1 MLISIFNYNTLEK
14 VHSIEAHTDYIRS
27 LAVHPT
33 QPLLLSCGD
42 DMVIKLWNW
51 DNKWECAKVF
61 HPCILFVFLHASIFM
76 HSYVDPICF
85 YIGYDDMRLCICLFN
100 LFSLI
105 VLRSSKDTATT

>member
-1 MLISIFNYNTLEK
+1 MLIRIFNYNTLEK

-51 DNKWECAKVF
+51 DNKWACAQVF
-61 HPCILFVFLHASIFM
+61 HPSILFLFLHAIIFM

-85 YIGYDDMRLCICLFN
+85 YIGYDAMCVFVCVFASMYFFYSICFH
-100 LFSLI
+100 
-105 VLRSSKDTATT
+105 